1 MKSLR
6 NRLVLLLIVAIVTV
20 VGLAT
25 FAASRA
31 LRPPLPEATMEVVA
45 HQVHFLTGLVE
56 RDRQEAVALGIDLRD
71 RPAEGA
77 EIEGMSRF
85 LTRALGKTGR
95 ARTAVITQA
104 PDSPMV
110 VASVELGADD
120 WLVTEIPD
128 LRPPPGAWWVLAG
141 WMVLIVIGS
150 TAISIFAAS
159 KITRPLRLLEDA
171 VGRIGADGV
180 LPPIPETGSG
190 EVRATAQ
197 ALNTLSS
204 RLKAAME
211 SRMRLVAAAGHDLR
225 TPMTR
230 MRLRAEF
237 IADDEE
243 REKWLA
249 DLEELDA
256 IADSAIRLVR
266 EEAGDD
272 SRETVRLGPLVLEIV
287 DELSQLG
294 YKVNPPSLA
303 SLPVTAGPLALKRAL
318 RNLIINAATHG
329 GGATITL
336 TSEGDE
342 AVVRIRDRGPGIP
355 EDLIAHVFEP
365 FFRVDVARRKTMPG
379 AGLGLAIAKEII
391 ERFGGSIAI
400 ANSAKPKGLVQTVR
414 LPLAPDKAG
423 RSLVRGSQQNT

>member
-6 NRLVLLLIVAIVTV
+6 NRLVVLLIVAIVMV

-31 LRPPLPEATMEVVA
+31 LRPPVPEATMEVVA

-56 RDRQEAVALGIDLRD
+56 RNRQDAIALGIDLRTQ
-71 RPAEGA
+71 PAQGT

-85 LTRALGKTGR
+85 LTRALGKTGT
-95 ARTAVITQA
+95 ARTALVTQPPASPLVI
-104 PDSPMV
+104 
-110 VASVELGADD
+110 ASVELGAGD

-128 LRPPPGAWWVLAG
+128 LRAPPDAWWVLAG
-141 WMVLIVIGS
+141 WIILIVLGS

-159 KITRPLRLLEDA
+159 KIIKPLQLLDDA

-180 LPPIPETGSG
+180 LPMIPETGSG

-197 ALNTLSS
+197 ALNTLST
-204 RLKAAME
+204 RLKTAME

-237 IADDEE
+237 IPDEEE
-243 REKWLA
+243 REKWFA
-249 DLEELDA
+249 DLAELDA

-272 SRETVRLGPLVLEIV
+272 HRETVFLDALVHEIV
-287 DELSQLG
+287 DELGQLG
-294 YKVNPPSLA
+294 YKVSPPPLI
-303 SLPVTAGPLALKRAL
+303 SLPVAAGPIALKRAL
-318 RNLIINAATHG
+318 RNLVINAATHG
-329 GGATITL
+329 GGAMIEL
-336 TSEGDE
+336 AREGDE
-342 AVVRIRDRGPGIP
+342 AVVRIRDKGPGIP
-355 EDLIAHVFEP
+355 EELIAQVFEP
-365 FFRVDVARRKTMPG
+365 FFRVDAARRKTMPG

-391 ERFGGSIAI
+391 ERFRGTIEI
-400 ANSAKPKGLVQTVR
+400 ANTVRPKGLLQTVR
-414 LPLAPDKAG
+414 LPLAES
-423 RSLVRGSQQNT
+423 RESL

>member
-6 NRLVLLLIVAIVTV
+6 NRFVLLLIVAIVTV

-25 FAASRA
+25 FAASQA
-31 LRPPLPEATMEVVA
+31 LRPPLPESTMEVVA
-45 HQVHFLTGLVE
+45 HQVHLLTGLVE
-56 RDRQEAVALGIDLRD
+56 RDRQEAAALGIDLRAQ
-71 RPAEGA
+71 PAEGV
-77 EIEGMSRF
+77 EIESMSRF
-85 LTRALGKTGR
+85 LTRALGKTGTP
-95 ARTAVITQA
+95 RTAVVTQA
-104 PDSPMV
+104 PASPIV
-110 VASVELGADD
+110 IASVELGADD

-128 LRPPPGAWWVLAG
+128 LRAPPGAWWILAG
-141 WMVLIVIGS
+141 WMALIILGS

-159 KITRPLRLLEDA
+159 KIIRPLQLLEDA
-171 VGRIGADGV
+171 IGRIGADGV

-190 EVRATAQ
+190 EVRVTAQ

-204 RLKAAME
+204 RLKTAME

-243 REKWLA
+243 RQKWFD

-266 EEAGDD
+266 EEADD
-272 SRETVRLGPLVLEIV
+272 NNRETVHLGALVHEIV
-287 DELSQLG
+287 DELGHLG
-294 YKVNPPSLA
+294 YKVALASSA
-303 SLPVTAGPLALKRAL
+303 SLPVAAGPLALKRAL
-318 RNLIINAATHG
+318 RNLVINAATHG
-329 GGATITL
+329 GGATVEL
-336 TSEGDE
+336 AREGGE
-342 AVVRIRDRGPGIP
+342 AVVKIRDKGPGIP

-365 FFRVDVARRKTMPG
+365 FFRVDAARRKTMPG

-391 ERFGGSIAI
+391 ERFGGTIAI
-400 ANSAKPKGLVQTVR
+400 ANSATPKGLIQTVR
-414 LPLAPDKAG
+414 LPIAES
-423 RSLVRGSQQNT
+423 RESV

>member
-45 HQVHFLTGLVE
+45 HQVHFLAGLVE
-56 RDRQEAVALGIDLRD
+56 RDRREAIALGIDLRAQ
-71 RPAEGA
+71 PAQGA
-77 EIEGMSRF
+77 ELEGMSRF
-85 LTRALGKTGR
+85 LTRALGKTGA
-95 ARTAVITQA
+95 ARTALVTQA
-104 PDSPMV
+104 PASPMV
-110 VASVELGADD
+110 VASVELGAGD

-128 LRPPPGAWWVLAG
+128 LRAPPGAWWVLAG
-141 WMVLIVIGS
+141 WIVLIVLGS

-159 KITRPLRLLEDA
+159 KIIRPLQLLEDA

-197 ALNTLSS
+197 ALNALST
-204 RLKAAME
+204 RLKTAME

-237 IADDEE
+237 IPDEEE
-243 REKWLA
+243 REKWFS

-266 EEAGDD
+266 EEASDGD
-272 SRETVRLGPLVLEIV
+272 RETVRLGALVHEIV
-287 DELSQLG
+287 DELGQLG
-294 YKVNPPSLA
+294 YDVAPPSVI
-303 SLPVTAGPLALKRAL
+303 SLPVAAGPLALKRAL
-318 RNLIINAATHG
+318 LNLIVNAATHG
-329 GGATITL
+329 GGATIEL
-336 TSEGDE
+336 AREGNE
-342 AVVRIRDRGPGIP
+342 AVMRIRDKGPGMP
-355 EDLIAHVFEP
+355 EELIAHVFEP
-365 FFRVDVARRKTMPG
+365 FFRVDAARRKSMPG

-391 ERFGGSIAI
+391 ERFGGTIAI
-400 ANSAKPKGLVQTVR
+400 ANTDRPKGLIQTVR
-414 LPLAPDKAG
+414 LPL
-423 RSLVRGSQQNT
+423 SGSPERL

>member
-31 LRPPLPEATMEVVA
+31 LGPPLPEATMEPVA
-45 HQVHFLTGLVE
+45 HQLQLLAGLVE
-56 RDRQEAVALGIDLRD
+56 KDRQDAVMLGVKLRN
-71 RPAEGA
+71 RAAAGA
-77 EIEGMSRF
+77 EIEGMSRH
-85 LTRALGKTGR
+85 LTTALEKTGAALRAL
-95 ARTAVITQA
+95 VSQA
-104 PDSPMV
+104 PDSPIL
-110 VASVELGADD
+110 VASVQLGPDE
-120 WLVTEIPD
+120 WLVSEIPD
-128 LRPPPGAWWVLAG
+128 LRPPPDAWRVLAG

-159 KITRPLRLLEDA
+159 KIIRPLQLLDDA
-171 VGRIGADGV
+171 IGRIGADGV
-180 LPPIPETGSG
+180 LPLIPETGSG

-204 RLKAAME
+204 RLKSAME

-237 IADDEE
+237 IADDAE
-243 REKWLA
+243 REKWFA

-266 EEAGDD
+266 EEAGDN
-272 SRETVRLGPLVLEIV
+272 SREIVRLGPLVNEII
-287 DELSQLG
+287 DELGQLA
-294 YKVNPPSLA
+294 YKVSPPSLA
-303 SLPVTAGPLALKRAL
+303 SFPVSAGPLALKRAL

-329 GGATITL
+329 GGATIDL
-336 TSEGDE
+336 TSEGNE

-365 FFRVDVARRKTMPG
+365 FFRVDAARRKTMPG

-414 LPLAPDKAG
+414 LPLARPEE
-423 RSLVRGSQQNT
+423 RC

>member
-71 RPAEGA
+71 RPAEGS

-85 LTRALGKTGR
+85 LTRALGKTGT
-95 ARTAVITQA
+95 ARTALITQA

-128 LRPPPGAWWVLAG
+128 LRPPPDAWWVLAG

-171 VGRIGADGV
+171 AGRIGADGV

-204 RLKAAME
+204 RLKTAME

-272 SRETVRLGPLVLEIV
+272 SRETVRLGPLVLDIV

-294 YKVNPPSLA
+294 YKVNPPSRA

-329 GGATITL
+329 GGATIDL
-336 TSEGDE
+336 TSEGGE

-365 FFRVDVARRKTMPG
+365 FFRVDAARRKTMPG

-400 ANSAKPKGLVQTVR
+400 ANSAKPKGLMQTVR
-414 LPLAPDKAG
+414 LPLTPDKAG
-423 RSLVRGSQQNT
+423 RSLARGSQ